1 MNLISETTNYKF
13 RKTDYIIN
21 GMFLNE
27 DNTLI
32 SLATDKGYKIFES
45 YNLKQVSEDDEI
57 IELLGD
63 LQIAIPFYESNLVFF
78 VGSDSNLN
86 FPSTQVVI
94 WDDVKRKKIGII
106 MLKERIYALKVHRE
120 AIYVQVFNKIIAF
133 ELKSLN
139 YLFTLIDV
147 NCLSSDKLL
156 TSHES
161 NPVVLAYQPASRLYQ
176 LKIAKRKFHNF
187 RIFINIK

>member
-1 MNLISETTNYKF
+1 MNLITTEPNNYKF
-13 RKTDYIIN
+13 RKTDFTIN

-27 DNTLI
+27 NNTMI

-45 YNLKQVSEDDEI
+45 YNLKQVSEEDEI

-63 LQIAIPFYESNLVFF
+63 LQIAIPFYESNLIFF

-86 FPSTQVVI
+86 FPSNQVVI
-94 WDDVKRKKIGII
+94 WDDIKRKKIGII
-106 MLKERIYALKVHRE
+106 MLKEKIYALRVHRE
-120 AIYVQVFNKIIAF
+120 AIYVQVFNKILAF
-133 ELKSLN
+133 ELKTLQ
-139 YLFTLIDV
+139 YLFTLVDV

-176 LKIAKRKFHNF
+176 LKIAKCNF
-187 RIFINIK
+187 LFINY

>member
-1 MNLISETTNYKF
+1 MNQTASSEAINYKF
-13 RKTDYIIN
+13 RKTDYSIN

-27 DNTLI
+27 NNSLI

-45 YNLKQVSEDDEI
+45 YNLKQVSEDEEI

-63 LQIAIPFYESNLVFF
+63 LQIAIPFYDSNLVFF

-86 FPSTQVVI
+86 FPSSQVVV
-94 WDDVKRKKIGII
+94 WDDIKRKKIGVI
-106 MLKERIYALKVHRE
+106 MLKEKVYSLRVHRE
-120 AIYVQVFNKIIAF
+120 AIYVQVFNKILAF
-133 ELKSLN
+133 ELKTLKF
-139 YLFTLIDV
+139 LFTLVDV
-147 NCLSSDKLL
+147 NCLSPDKLL

-176 LKIAKRKFHNF
+176 LKIAKCN
-187 RIFINIK
+187 

>member
-1 MNLISETTNYKF
+1 MNLTSQEAFNQKF

-21 GMFLNE
+21 GMYLNE
-27 DNTLI
+27 NNTLI
-32 SLATDKGYKIFES
+32 SLATNKGYKIFES

-86 FPSTQVVI
+86 FPSNQVVI
-94 WDDVKRKKIGII
+94 WDDIKRKKIGII
-106 MLKERIYALKVHRE
+106 MLKEKVYALKVHRE
-120 AIYVQVFNKIIAF
+120 AIYVQVSNKILAF
-133 ELKSLN
+133 ELKNLKF
-139 YLFTLIDV
+139 LFTLMDV
-147 NCLSSDKLL
+147 NCLSADKLL

-161 NPVVLAYQPASRLYQ
+161 NPLVLAYQPASRLYQ
-176 LKIAKRKFHNF
+176 LKIVKC
-187 RIFINIK
+187 IFLIYFCFF